1 MKRFAHRSLAYA
13 VLAGA
18 MTFTA
23 AVPQIHAAQA
33 PTPAPAA
40 APQAQQSMPDAD
52 IVAKIRKDLT
62 DDKSLASY
70 ASTLK
75 VIVSGGLVTLKGA
88 VRSDA
93 DKKAIEQVAA
103 KVAGEANVMNN
114 LFVSAEQSPKPPTP

>member
-1 MKRFAHRSLAYA
+1 MKRFTRRSTAVA
-13 VLAGA
+13 VLAGT

-33 PTPAPAA
+33 PAPAA
-40 APQAQQSMPDAD
+40 TPAQQPMSDAD

-62 DDKSLASY
+62 DDKALSGY

-75 VIVSGGLVTLKGA
+75 VIVSSGLVTLKGA

-93 DKKAIEQVAA
+93 DKKAIEEKAA
-103 KVAGEANVMNN
+103 KIAGEANVMNN
-114 LFVSAEQSPKPPTP
+114 LFVSSDAPAKPQTN

>member
-1 MKRFAHRSLAYA
+1 
-13 VLAGA
+13 
-18 MTFTA
+18 
-23 AVPQIHAAQA
+23 
-33 PTPAPAA
+33 
-40 APQAQQSMPDAD
+40 MPDAE

-62 DDKSLASY
+62 DDKHLAGY

-114 LFVSAEQSPKPPTP
+114 LFVSAEQPAKPPTP